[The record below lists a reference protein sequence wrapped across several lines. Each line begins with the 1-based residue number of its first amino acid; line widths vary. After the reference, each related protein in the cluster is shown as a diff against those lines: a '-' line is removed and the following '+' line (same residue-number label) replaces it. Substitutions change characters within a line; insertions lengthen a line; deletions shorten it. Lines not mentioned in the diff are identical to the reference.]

1 MVGGAIALGL
11 AEVLLAVSNLFS
23 VSVLLMVIVG
33 FGAITMAATA
43 NTMIQLNVPDP
54 LRGRAMS
61 VYTTVFAGTTPIGGL
76 LFGWLA
82 SSAGVA
88 VAVAIGGIGAAVV
101 GLAAL
106 LWVRGQVGFV
116 TVPEPIAR
124 RIVGRPSDARPVA
137 VAAAPV
143 EGGVVEAMVGPG
155 ARPR

>member
-1 MVGGAIALGL
+1 
-11 AEVLLAVSNLFS
+11 VSL
-23 VSVLLMVIVG
+23 LLMVIVG

-82 SSAGVA
+82 SVAGVA
-88 VAVAIGGIGAAVV
+88 VAVATGGIGAAVV

-116 TVPEPIAR
+116 TVPESIAKR
-124 RIVGRPSDARPVA
+124 VVSRLAEARPA
-137 VAAAPV
+137 SAASAPV

>member
-1 MVGGAIALGL
+1 
-11 AEVLLAVSNLFS
+11 
-23 VSVLLMVIVG
+23 
-33 FGAITMAATA
+33 MAATA
-43 NTMIQLNVPDP
+43 NTMIQLNVPDA

-82 SSAGVA
+82 SAAGVA

-106 LWVRGQVGFV
+106 LWVRGQAGFV

-124 RIVGRPSDARPVA
+124 RVVGAARAMRGLSPSR
-137 VAAAPV
+137 AAPV

>member
-1 MVGGAIALGL
+1 
-11 AEVLLAVSNLFS
+11 
-23 VSVLLMVIVG
+23 MVIVG
-33 FGAITMAATA
+33 FGGITMAATA
-43 NTMIQLNVPDP
+43 NTMIQLNVPDA

-61 VYTTVFAGTTPIGGL
+61 VYTTVFAGSTPIGGL

-82 SSAGVA
+82 SVAGVA
-88 VAVAIGGIGAAVV
+88 LAVAVGGIGAVV
-101 GLAAL
+101 AGLGAF

-124 RIVGRPSDARPVA
+124 RVGARPAAMRPADVA
-137 VAAAPV
+137 PDPV

>member
-1 MVGGAIALGL
+1 MARSPSAL
-11 AEVLLAVSNLFS
+11 AEVLLAASNLFP
-23 VSVLLMVIVG
+23 VSLLLMVIVG

-43 NTMIQLNVPDP
+43 NTMIQLNVPDA

-82 SSAGVA
+82 SAAGVA

-106 LWVRGQVGFV
+106 LWVRGQSG
-116 TVPEPIAR
+116 
-124 RIVGRPSDARPVA
+124 S
-137 VAAAPV
+137 
-143 EGGVVEAMVGPG
+143 
-155 ARPR
+155 

>member
-1 MVGGAIALGL
+1 
-11 AEVLLAVSNLFS
+11 
-23 VSVLLMVIVG
+23 
-33 FGAITMAATA
+33 
-43 NTMIQLNVPDP
+43 
-54 LRGRAMS
+54 MS

-124 RIVGRPSDARPVA
+124 RVVGRPSDAKPVA
-137 VAAAPV
+137 VATVPV
-143 EGGVVEAMVGPG
+143 EAGVVEAMVGPG